1 VNIYKEKEMQK
12 QRLLSRFTIW
22 FLSVLLILSLLLA
35 VLPQSAQAL
44 AIDVTCKK
52 NYVVKPGESIY
63 RIAREKEVS
72 VYKLAKANNLESP
85 YRVTAGMT
93 LCIPEEPKPSSNF
106 SWTAYYSGDKIT
118 INGTNFKKQHPFFV
132 KVREN
137 DTSIWYK
144 LGLTTSDRT
153 GDMSTK
159 QDVPKSL
166 LKKSMLTVCLK
177 DGVTDYLVCKT
188 VFKQ

>member
-1 VNIYKEKEMQK
+1 MQK
-12 QRLLSRFTIW
+12 KRLLSRVTIW
-22 FLSVLLILSLLLA
+22 FLSGILVLSLLLA
-35 VLPQSAQAL
+35 ALPQAVQAMS
-44 AIDVTCKK
+44 IDATCKK
-52 NYVVKPGESIY
+52 SYVVKPGESIY

-93 LCIPEEPKPSSNF
+93 LCIPEEPQPSSKF
-106 SWTAYYSGDKIT
+106 TWTATYSGDQIK
-118 INGTNFKKQHPFFV
+118 INGSDFKKHHPFFV

-144 LGLTTSDRT
+144 LGKTTSDRT

-159 QDVPKSL
+159 QNVPKNLS
-166 LKKSMLTVCLK
+166 KAPMLSVCLK

>member
-1 VNIYKEKEMQK
+1 MQK
-12 QRLLSRFTIW
+12 QRLLSRITIW
-22 FLSVLLILSLLLA
+22 SLSVTLVLSLLLA
-35 VLPQSAQAL
+35 ALPQSVQAMPTN
-44 AIDVTCKK
+44 VTCKK
-52 NYVVKPGESIY
+52 SYVVKTGESIY
-63 RIAREKEVS
+63 RIARDKKVS
-72 VYKLAKANNLESP
+72 VYKLAKANNLERP
-85 YRVTAGMT
+85 YKVSAGMT
-93 LCIPEEPKPSSNF
+93 LCIPEEPQPSSKF
-106 SWTAYYSGDKIT
+106 TWTVTYSGEQIK
-118 INGTNFKKQHPFFV
+118 INGSDFKKQHPFFV

-144 LGLTTSDRT
+144 LGKTTTDRT

-177 DGVTDYLVCKT
+177 DGVTDYLTCKT

>member
-1 VNIYKEKEMQK
+1 MQK
-12 QRLLSRFTIW
+12 KRLFSRVTIW
-22 FLSVLLILSLLLA
+22 SLSGILMLSLLLA

-44 AIDVTCKK
+44 AIDVACKK

-85 YRVTAGMT
+85 YRVTTGMT
-93 LCIPEEPKPSSNF
+93 LCIPEEPQPSSKF
-106 SWTAYYSGDKIT
+106 TWTATYSGDQIK
-118 INGTNFKKQHPFFV
+118 INGSDFKKQHPFFV

-166 LKKSMLTVCLK
+166 MKKSMLTVCLK
-177 DGVTDYLVCKT
+177 DGLTDYLTCKT